1 MRRRS
6 RLAAVALLV
15 TLLLAAC
22 DHDDG
27 SYNGGDV
34 VIPTTTYEPTTGPTY
49 EPTYEPEPTAT
60 VAGSSDC
67 PDAYEQSVALTSV
80 NLQTRWNLL
89 GVLACYDYDTG
100 RLHLEN
106 ESLVPWTLDSPL
118 LRPPIPA
125 PAGDNA
131 MLVQLFREAL
141 AARAPSLLV
150 IEPGESWNF
159 PGTPQQLNLHVDPAL
174 STLWQTYVGMKNASE
189 GKVRDGFVRLVASRS
204 ASRQVATQ
212 CGLAAYDAVKY
223 ARSSGQQVLQ
233 NPTLY
238 VVDSLGLTQ
247 QTRGCGAA
255 LQQLAD
261 TQPRKQ
267 VLLTADDLARELHA
281 PQTSGVIDDVMR
293 WGPKLLRR
301 GH

>member
-1 MRRRS
+1 MRPLS

-15 TLLLAAC
+15 TLLVAAC
-22 DHDDG
+22 GDD
-27 SYNGGDV
+27 SGGDDV
-34 VIPTTTYEPTTGPTY
+34 ANPTTTYESTDD
-49 EPTYEPEPTAT
+49 PTYEPEPTVT
-60 VAGSSDC
+60 FGGSSDC
-67 PDAYEQSVALTSV
+67 PTTYEQPVALTSV

-100 RLHLEN
+100 WLYLEN

-118 LRPPIPA
+118 FRPPVPA

-131 MLVQLFREAL
+131 LLVQLFREAL

-150 IEPGESWNF
+150 IEPGESWTF
-159 PGTPQQLNLHVDPAL
+159 PGTPRQLSLHVDPAL
-174 STLWQTYVGMKNASE
+174 STLWQTYVGIQNASQ
-189 GKVRDGFVRLVASRS
+189 GKVRDGFARLLASRS
-204 ASRQVATQ
+204 ASRQAATQ

-223 ARSSGQQVLQ
+223 APSSGQQALQ

-238 VVDSLGLTQ
+238 VVDSLGLSQ
-247 QTRGCGAA
+247 QAQGCGAA

-261 TQPRKQ
+261 TQPREQ

-281 PQTSGVIDDVMR
+281 PQTSGVIDAAMR

-301 GH
+301 GG